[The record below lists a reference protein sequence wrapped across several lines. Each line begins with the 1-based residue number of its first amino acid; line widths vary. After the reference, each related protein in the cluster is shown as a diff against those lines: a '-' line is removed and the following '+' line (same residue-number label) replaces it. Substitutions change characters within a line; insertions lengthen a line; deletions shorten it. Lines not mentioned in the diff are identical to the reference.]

1 LFDSLKNS
9 PVLGLTSIEL
19 ESIAR
24 ETGFLKRK
32 SKVDPSVF
40 FDLLMYDIS
49 SGRSKSL
56 NQLAIEGQS
65 EHSIGITKQG
75 LDKRFNDSTIRFL
88 KRLIEKQL
96 SMETSQQIEAGWLSS
111 FNRVTIKDGTRFDLQ
126 DDYKEHL
133 RGSGGC
139 ASGAGACL
147 QFEFDLKSGRIV
159 DLNLTPANRPDVK
172 DALETLDDVSKG
184 DLVIRDLG
192 YYAFQSFLSIIDKD
206 AFFLS
211 RLRPRTIVFEMKNQN
226 LQRLDFK
233 ALYNRMKRNGQSS
246 IYKNVFIGDEGK
258 IPIRLAI
265 ELMPENV
272 YEQRIQR
279 LKKYNIKKGRQISEA
294 YKLMARFNLF
304 ITNVPKETL
313 PDEVVSTLY
322 IIRWQIELIFKIWKS
337 VIGIHHSHKM
347 KYIRWL
353 SLLHFKLLIMIIN
366 WNIIMTQRNHLYNR
380 EGKLISLNK
389 CFKTLFD
396 NNHRLREAIKLG
408 IRGIA
413 KFTTWVENILVRNH
427 WLEKKKNTKG
437 LEEILYLIFCKS
449 KEYAYLY

>member
-1 LFDSLKNS
+1 MFDSLKNS
-9 PVLGLTSIEL
+9 LGNSLTPIEL

-49 SGRSKSL
+49 SERSKSL
-56 NQLAIEGQS
+56 NQLSIECHS
-65 EHSIGITKQG
+65 EHSIGVTKQG

-96 SMETSQQIEAGWLSS
+96 SMEISQQIEAGWLSS

-126 DDYKEHL
+126 DDYKEHFG
-133 RGSGGC
+133 GSGGH
-139 ASGAGACL
+139 ASRAGACL
-147 QFEFDLKSGRIV
+147 QFEFDLKSGRIG

-172 DALETLDDVSKG
+172 DALESFDDVSRG

-192 YYAFQSFLSIIDKD
+192 YYAFQSFLNIIDKD

-211 RLRPRTIVFEMKNQN
+211 RLRPRTIVFEMKNQS

-233 ALYNRMKRNGQSS
+233 ALYNRMKRDGQSS
-246 IYKNVFIGDEGK
+246 IYKNVFIGDAGK
-258 IPIRLAI
+258 IPVRLAI
-265 ELMPENV
+265 ELMPEIV

-279 LKKYNIKKGRQISEA
+279 LRKYNIKKGRQISDE

-304 ITNVPKETL
+304 ITNVPKETIT
-313 PDEVVSTLY
+313 DEVISTLY
-322 IIRWQIELIFKIWKS
+322 RIRWQVELIFKIWKS

-353 SLLHFKLLIMIIN
+353 CLLHFKLLIMIIN
-366 WNIIMTQRNHLYNR
+366 WNIIMAQRNHLYNR
-380 EGKLISLNK
+380 QGKLLSLNK
-389 CFKTLFD
+389 CFKTLVD

-408 IRGIA
+408 IGGIA
-413 KFTTWVENILVRNH
+413 KFAIWIEKILDRNH
-427 WLEKKKNTKG
+427 WLERKRNTKG

-449 KEYAYLY
+449 KEYAYIY